1 VETVVLD
8 IRADLPSTRL
18 GECWS
23 SLPRLFG
30 RYPEARR
37 VFSVHRREILLH
49 WDRCGLR
56 SATCFHI
63 AGSESVRSSLS
74 RAHQLPLG
82 ARADWVHDDDY
93 LVFAVREGLVGR
105 LVCILPDTAS
115 LERWKR
121 EIPSRF
127 GPYASRVEA
136 ILAAEI
142 AAKMPTPQTI
152 YCALL
157 APTIGCKQLHEILDS
172 SGADPELAERAIEA
186 HRDACCGQAPEDA
199 FVFPYNAPSDVAG
212 SGAWLYHGSP
222 VRDLERLVPA
232 PGRPVFVSP
241 VAAFASCYGLDLR
254 NENGWVQG
262 TDALSD
268 DEPFTYLLVPPGRE
282 RELEQPCALYRIPE
296 GAASF
301 AGQGSVSGY
310 EFACGQ
316 EIPVADSVT
325 FPSIAQALA
334 TNGVRVFRRGTD
346 AIPDKEILNVLE
358 RERTVAESF
367 FEISAEDIRSLPFF
381 GTLLYAYFVGCR
393 GHAPS
398 EFSPR
403 HRVAWQRL
411 LRRLVFPTL
420 GPYALQPATGYHG
433 LLHSYRVARDAS
445 VLALDHDSNPLLA
458 MIAGVLHDAA
468 RADDED
474 EQEHALAGSVL
485 AQEVLSKKLTAW
497 VTPEGARRVVA
508 AVRGHVDE
516 ATPTDTIARCLNDA
530 DRLRL
535 AWERGYDARY
545 FATSAGARLAIHG
558 ADFASNWTA
567 SRLHA
572 GPTELKFEVTA
583 ACDLDCGFCHRR
595 GVAEPSGT
603 VKFEAFVGG
612 LRAATGAGIRSV
624 RLTGGEPFLHKEL
637 RRLAEAAQEVD
648 LEVVVNTNATAVPTA
663 RMLALADVIDCFK
676 VSLPGFDEEST
687 RLATGSSH
695 AWQQKMESIGE
706 LMAHGCRVEVLTVMT
721 SVNIRHFDR
730 FLDLFEPLERLRW
743 LPLRPEPTPHDQR
756 PITRSAL
763 GELTEKI
770 DVARS
775 LGPRWADLQLNLAV
789 PFCAVDRPELA
800 SRVLRGRLGC
810 GPADSLTVT
819 AQGDLISCYSRRTP
833 IDQTPNLAEIW
844 RRTLEREFDQLPT
857 ICQRCVFGWRCLGG
871 CRCEWALEDTPDG
884 RFDYLAIP
892 VRASAWS
899 S

>member
-1 VETVVLD
+1 V
-8 IRADLPSTRL
+8 
-18 GECWS
+18 
-23 SLPRLFG
+23 
-30 RYPEARR
+30 
-37 VFSVHRREILLH
+37 
-49 WDRCGLR
+49 
-56 SATCFHI
+56 
-63 AGSESVRSSLS
+63 S
-74 RAHQLPLG
+74 RAHQLSLG
-82 ARADWVHDDDY
+82 ARADWVHDSDY
-93 LVFAVREGLVGR
+93 LVFAVRDGIVGR
-105 LVCILPDTAS
+105 LVYVLLDSAS
-115 LERWKR
+115 LERWER
-121 EIPSRF
+121 EIPPRF

-136 ILAAEI
+136 ILATDI
-142 AAKMPTPQTI
+142 AAKMPAPQTI

-157 APTIGCKQLHEILDS
+157 APTIGRKQLCEILDS
-172 SGADPELAERAIEA
+172 SGADSELAERTIEA
-186 HRDACCGQAPEDA
+186 HRDTYCGQAPEDA
-199 FVFPYNAPSDVAG
+199 FVFPYNAPSSVAG

-222 VRDLERLVPA
+222 VRDLERLAPA
-232 PGRPVFVSP
+232 DGRPLFVSP
-241 VAAFASCYGLDLR
+241 VAAFAACYGLDLR

-268 DEPFTYLLVPPGRE
+268 EEPFTYLLVPPGRE
-282 RELEQPCALYRIPE
+282 RELERPCALYRIPE
-296 GAASF
+296 AAGSF
-301 AGQGSVSGY
+301 EGQGSVSGY

-316 EIPVADSVT
+316 EVPVADSVT
-325 FPSIAQALA
+325 FPSIAEALA
-334 TNGVRVFRRGTD
+334 THGVRVFRRGGD
-346 AIPDKEILNVLE
+346 AILDKEILNVLE
-358 RERTVAESF
+358 RELAVAESF
-367 FEISAEDIRSLPFF
+367 FELRAEDIRSLPFF
-381 GTLLYAYFVGCR
+381 GTLLYAYFVGCKGR
-393 GHAPS
+393 SPS
-398 EFSPR
+398 QFSPQ
-403 HRVAWQRL
+403 HRVVWQRL

-420 GPYALQPATGYHG
+420 GPYALQPVTGYHG

-445 VLALDHDSNPLLA
+445 LLALENDSNPLLA

-468 RADDED
+468 RANDED

-485 AQEVLSKKLTAW
+485 AQAVLAKKLTAW
-497 VTPEGARRVVA
+497 LTYEGVLRVVD

-516 ATPTDTIARCLNDA
+516 STPTDSVAQCLNDA

-535 AWERGYDARY
+535 AWERGYDPHY
-545 FATSAGARLAIHG
+545 FATSAGARLAIGG
-558 ADFASNWTA
+558 ADFARNWTA
-567 SRLHA
+567 SRLRA

-603 VKFEAFVGG
+603 VKLEVFLAG
-612 LRAATGAGIRSV
+612 LCAATGAGIRSV
-624 RLTGGEPFLHKEL
+624 RLTGGEPFLHKDL
-637 RRLAEAAQEVD
+637 RRLAEAARKMH
-648 LEVVVNTNATAVPTA
+648 LEVIVNTNATAVPPA
-663 RMLALADVIDCFK
+663 RMLQLSDVIDCFK

-695 AWQQKMESIGE
+695 AWQQKIEAIGE
-706 LMAHGCRVEVLTVMT
+706 LVAHGCRVEVLTVMT
-721 SVNIRHFDR
+721 SVNIGHFER
-730 FLDLFEPLERLRW
+730 FLDLFEPLERVRW

-770 DVARS
+770 DGARS

-857 ICQRCVFGWRCLGG
+857 ICQRCAFGWRCLGG

-892 VRASAWS
+892 ARASAWS